1 MIIKQ
6 LKNVGP
12 ETWIMLAGALF
23 LIIVIIVAMV
33 PGETGFGSAASHTP
47 VQSRP
52 SGAAVNGPMPQ
63 NRTVAQMQPV
73 QTLPI
78 FSYGGVVDQAVNR
91 DPGGWGQVHILVND
105 GAGLTQEVSL
115 APEWYLQF
123 QGCLVQRGQHVTGE
137 GFHFDSV
144 NRGGLLYAKNVIVNG
159 VRCRLRS
166 VEGLALW
173 SDQLR

>member
-33 PGETGFGSAASHTP
+33 PGDTGFGSAASHTP

-63 NRTVAQMQPV
+63 NRTVARCGRYKLYLSSAM
-73 QTLPI
+73 
-78 FSYGGVVDQAVNR
+78 VVLSIR
-91 DPGGWGQVHILVND
+91 
-105 GAGLTQEVSL
+105 
-115 APEWYLQF
+115 
-123 QGCLVQRGQHVTGE
+123 R
-137 GFHFDSV
+137 
-144 NRGGLLYAKNVIVNG
+144 
-159 VRCRLRS
+159 
-166 VEGLALW
+166 
-173 SDQLR
+173 

>member
-1 MIIKQ
+1 M
-6 LKNVGP
+6 
-12 ETWIMLAGALF
+12 
-23 LIIVIIVAMV
+23 
-33 PGETGFGSAASHTP
+33 
-47 VQSRP
+47 R
-52 SGAAVNGPMPQ
+52 
-63 NRTVAQMQPV
+63 PV

-159 VRCRLRS
+159 V
-166 VEGLALW
+166 AL
-173 SDQLR
+173 SAEISRRIGVVVGPTALSCVQR